1 MKYTDFKDV
10 FKEQIE
16 EQKQFVYDCTIVTDV
31 EMLIPLE
38 YVQNTEERLRLYT
51 ELDAIE
57 NEKKFCK
64 NFLKN

>member
-1 MKYTDFKDV
+1 M

-16 EQKQFVYDCTIVTDV
+16 EQNNLYDCTIDTDV
-31 EMLIPLE
+31 EILIPLE

-57 NEKKFCK
+57 NEEKLKIFTK
-64 NFLKN
+64 N